1 MGGETQSELSLTASS
16 LWDGG
21 GVGLMVCPVQE
32 EDVGEGAKQ
41 GYDEW
46 VFEKNNIASHAT
58 SSSRNNRSAQQ
69 SCCRFF
75 SIDKNCGSSSSNR
88 SST

>member
-1 MGGETQSELSLTASS
+1 MGGETQAELSLTASS

-46 VFEKNNIASHAT
+46 VWEKIIS
-58 SSSRNNRSAQQ
+58 QVMQ
-69 SCCRFF
+69 SVAAAGETK
-75 SIDKNCGSSSSNR
+75 S
-88 SST
+88 

>member
-1 MGGETQSELSLTASS
+1 MGGETQAELSCTASS

-46 VFEKNNIASHAT
+46 VWGKIISQVMQPVAAAT
-58 SSSRNNRSAQQ
+58 
-69 SCCRFF
+69 
-75 SIDKNCGSSSSNR
+75 
-88 SST
+88 T